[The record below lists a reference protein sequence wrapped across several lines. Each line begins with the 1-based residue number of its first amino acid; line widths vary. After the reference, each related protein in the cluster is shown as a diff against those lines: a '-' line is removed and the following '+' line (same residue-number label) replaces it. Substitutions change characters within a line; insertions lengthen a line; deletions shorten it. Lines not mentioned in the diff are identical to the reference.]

1 MHNFEPKDIIAALTL
16 IGSFFLVANGDTLVA
31 PLIITTIVG
40 FYFGHVTGV
49 ATGTAASTPA
59 APGASES

>member
-1 MHNFEPKDIIAALTL
+1 MQHFEPKDIIAALTL
-16 IGSFFLVANGDTLVA
+16 IGSFFLVANGDTVVA

-49 ATGTAASTPA
+49 ATGIAASASTDTAPA
-59 APGASES
+59 QS